1 MAWPHASFLGLSVS
15 SSVKWAN
22 DAAFGEDEMR
32 QTGIVTGTLVRLH
45 KWQLVLHITV
55 IMGVTIAKGGE
66 QVS

>member
-32 QTGIVTGTLVRLH
+32 QSIVTGTLVRLS
-45 KWQLVLHITV
+45 KWQLVLPITV
-55 IMGVTIAKGGE
+55 IMGVTITQGGE